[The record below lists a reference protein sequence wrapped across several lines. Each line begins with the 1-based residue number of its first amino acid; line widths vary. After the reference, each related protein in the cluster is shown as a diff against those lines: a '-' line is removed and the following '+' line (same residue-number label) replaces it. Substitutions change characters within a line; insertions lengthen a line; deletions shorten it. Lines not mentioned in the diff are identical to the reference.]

1 MQHADA
7 AKALGDD
14 GDNTM
19 GAFQRTQPLCC
30 VMPREEERWEDS
42 RNWNGRDS
50 TAVFFDVQHCLAKFL
65 GISAARAASLIRIGS
80 VGEKRR
86 REFRD
91 WGATLSFMS
100 ASAE

>member
-30 VMPREEERWEDS
+30 AVPREE
-42 RNWNGRDS
+42 NVGRDS
-50 TAVFFDVQHCLAKFL
+50 MAVFFDVQHSLAKFWE
-65 GISAARAASLIRIGS
+65 ISAVRAASLIRIGS
-80 VGEKRR
+80 VGEKRQ
-86 REFRD
+86 REFRG
-91 WGATLSFMS
+91 W
-100 ASAE
+100 